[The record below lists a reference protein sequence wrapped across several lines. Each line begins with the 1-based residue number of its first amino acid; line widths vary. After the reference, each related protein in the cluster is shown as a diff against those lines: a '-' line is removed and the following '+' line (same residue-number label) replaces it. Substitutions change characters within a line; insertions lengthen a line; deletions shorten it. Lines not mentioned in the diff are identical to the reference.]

1 MWDRRILKL
10 NARMALGNG
19 RYRTALLATL
29 LAGVIGGVFPY
40 LYNYAFQLQYPTRYY
55 SYSANYTGTF
65 NWQNG
70 TALPIGVHSLFTG
83 QENCVAL
90 YAVFAYLSLLS
101 SVLLIIPLQ
110 VGLAHFYIRNHSG
123 QGRVKD
129 VFTAFRPGYARR
141 LGALLT
147 TNILIALWSLLLVVP
162 GIIKALEYSQV
173 PYLLAENPQ
182 LTGQQARQIS
192 SRLTNGSKGKIL
204 VLQLSFLGWY
214 LLAALA
220 AQIPFNIVNL
230 MVFARSGFDMSASI
244 PGQMM
249 LGLLAAVTAYFVDP
263 YREATLCE
271 LYLFLR
277 DRSFFYGIVLPQ
289 ELGFSPENPPY
300 AGYGPYP
307 GSRNPSSGSGVPP
320 TAPPYTPPGNAGAP

>member
-40 LYNYAFQLQYPTRYY
+40 LYNYAFQRQYPTWYY
-55 SYSANYTGTF
+55 SYSTNYNGAF

-70 TALPIGVHSLFTG
+70 PALPIGVHSLFTG
-83 QENCVAL
+83 QENCVTL
-90 YAVFAYLSLLS
+90 YAAFAFLSLLS
-101 SVLLIIPLQ
+101 SVFLAIPLQ
-110 VGLAHFYIRNHSG
+110 IGLAHFYIRNHSG

-129 VFTAFRPGYARR
+129 VFEAFRPGYARR

-204 VLQLSFLGWY
+204 ILQLSFLGWY

-230 MVFARSGFDMSASI
+230 TVFARSGFNMSASI

-249 LGLLAAVTAYFVDP
+249 LGLLSAVTAYFVDP
-263 YREATLCE
+263 YMEATLCE

-277 DRSFFYGIVLPQ
+277 DRSFYYRIVMPQ

-307 GSRNPSSGSGVPP
+307 GTWTVPNGPGVPP
-320 TAPPYTPPGNAGAP
+320 TAPPSTPPGNTGGR

>member
-1 MWDRRILKL
+1 MWDRKILKR
-10 NARMALGNG
+10 NARIALGDG
-19 RYRTALLATL
+19 RYRTALMATL
-29 LAGVIGGVFPY
+29 LAGIIGGVFPY
-40 LYNYAFQLQYPTRYY
+40 LYNYAFQLQYPTWYY
-55 SYSANYTGTF
+55 SYSANYAVVF
-65 NWQNG
+65 NWQSG
-70 TALPIGVHSLFTG
+70 SALPIGVHSLFTG
-83 QENCVAL
+83 EENCEAL
-90 YAVFAYLSLLS
+90 YSVFAFLALLS
-101 SVLLIIPLQ
+101 SVFLAIPLQ
-110 VGLAHFYIRNHSG
+110 VGLSRFYIRNHSG

-129 VFTAFRPGYARR
+129 IFMAFRSGYARR

-147 TNILIALWSLLLVVP
+147 TGLLVAVWSLLLVVP

-204 VLQLSFLGWY
+204 VLQFSFLGWY

-220 AQIPFNIVNL
+220 AQIPFGMVNL
-230 MVFARSGFDMSASI
+230 MVFARSGFDISASI

-249 LGLLAAVTAYFVDP
+249 LGLLSAVTTYFVDP
-263 YREATLCE
+263 YMEATLCE
-271 LYLFLR
+271 LYLCLR
-277 DRSFFYGIVLPQ
+277 DRGFYYRFVMPQ

-307 GSRNPSSGSGVPP
+307 GPWNSSNGPEVPP
-320 TAPPYTPPGNAGAP
+320 TAPPYTPPGNTGVQ